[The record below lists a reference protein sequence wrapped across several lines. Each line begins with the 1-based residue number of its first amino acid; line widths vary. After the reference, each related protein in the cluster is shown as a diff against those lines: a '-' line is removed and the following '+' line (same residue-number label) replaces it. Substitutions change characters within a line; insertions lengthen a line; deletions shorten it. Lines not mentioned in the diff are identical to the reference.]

1 MDTILKD
8 ISGVGKYRAKS
19 LPTRTLALDS
29 HLFSWPQ
36 LWSFIPSAS
45 RPDGLLCECTCALV
59 NMCVS
64 ASVSMCDCDYMSVS
78 ICMYEQMYKCACVC
92 VRQCECKHRVSV
104 GVGVGMWECEIGC
117 APLHSALG
125 RLEG

>member
-1 MDTILKD
+1 MWGSTGLK
-8 ISGVGKYRAKS
+8 VS
-19 LPTRTLALDS
+19 LLGLSPLIPICSPGLS
-29 HLFSWPQ
+29 YGH
-36 LWSFIPSAS
+36 SFLPLPVQMGFCVSV
-45 RPDGLLCECTCALV
+45 RALV

-64 ASVSMCDCDYMSVS
+64 ASVSKCDCDYMSVS